1 MIDGNEGVDLKL
13 GAAGSPEVLKCMV
26 TMVQRDKSTE
36 ILYFSMENYTSV
48 PGEFHILPFF
58 NNSDR
63 SSLMFAMFYSLGII
77 MNVLIVTL
85 IYVDEKLH
93 SPMYLFLC
101 NLSLVDMCYTTT
113 IILKLLHILSSG
125 NHKMSFWQCFTQM
138 FFFFLAAV
146 TEDLLLFT
154 MAYDR
159 YVAICKPLH
168 YSIILSKKV
177 CFTFMAAMWFIASL
191 NSCVITV
198 RTLKMSFC
206 RSTTIHHFYC
216 DAKALT
222 KISCAGK
229 EIFYLV
235 IYFDILFFGLCPF
248 LCSLTSYAKILQ
260 GWKNKGFLHLLHS
273 SHRLMLY
280 YSTGVSMYLLPT
292 TRYSDILD
300 QIFTLL
306 YATATPTLNPLIYSL
321 RNRDVKRAVMR
332 LLQLKRQSTI
342 D

>member
-1 MIDGNEGVDLKL
+1 
-13 GAAGSPEVLKCMV
+13 
-26 TMVQRDKSTE
+26 
-36 ILYFSMENYTSV
+36 MENYTSV

-63 SSLMFAMFYSLGII
+63 SSLMFAMFYSLGIL

-85 IYVDEKLH
+85 IYVDEQLH

-101 NLSLVDMCYTTT
+101 NLSLVDMCYTTA
-113 IILKLLHILSSG
+113 IIPKLLHILSSG

-138 FFFFLAAV
+138 FFFFLASG

-168 YSIILSKKV
+168 YNIILSKKV
-177 CFTFMAAMWFIASL
+177 CFTLMASMWFIASL
-191 NSCVITV
+191 NSGLVTV

-206 RSTTIHHFYC
+206 RSTTIHQFHC

-248 LCSLTSYAKILQ
+248 LCSLTSYAKMLQ
-260 GWKNKGFLHLLHS
+260 VIFRIKSRDGRTKAFSTCSTHLIVI
-273 SHRLMLY
+273 MLY

-342 D
+342 DY

>member
-1 MIDGNEGVDLKL
+1 
-13 GAAGSPEVLKCMV
+13 
-26 TMVQRDKSTE
+26 
-36 ILYFSMENYTSV
+36 MENYTSV
-48 PGEFHILPFF
+48 LGEFHILPFF
-58 NNSDR
+58 HNSDR
-63 SSLMFAMFYSLGII
+63 SSLMFGMFSMFYLLGII
-77 MNVLIVTL
+77 MNMLIVTL
-85 IYVDEKLH
+85 IYVDEQLH

-113 IILKLLHILSSG
+113 IIPKLLHILSSG
-125 NHKMSFWQCFTQM
+125 NHKISFWQCFTQM
-138 FFFFLAAV
+138 FFFFLAAG
-146 TEDLLLFT
+146 TEDLLLVT

-168 YSIILSKKV
+168 YHTILSKKV
-177 CFTFMAAMWFIASL
+177 CFTFMAAMWFFASL
-191 NSCVITV
+191 NSCFLTV
-198 RTLKMSFC
+198 PTLKMSFC
-206 RSTTIHHFYC
+206 RSTTIHHFHC

-235 IYFDILFFGLCPF
+235 IYFALLFFGIGPF

-260 GWKNKGFLHLLHS
+260 VIFRIKSRDGRTKAFSTCS
-273 SHRLMLY
+273 SHLIVIMLY
-280 YSTGVSMYLLPT
+280 YGTGVSMYLLPT
-292 TRYSDILD
+292 TRNSDIVD

-332 LLQLKRQSTI
+332 LLQLKGQSTI

>member
-1 MIDGNEGVDLKL
+1 
-13 GAAGSPEVLKCMV
+13 
-26 TMVQRDKSTE
+26 
-36 ILYFSMENYTSV
+36 MENYTSV
-48 PGEFHILPFF
+48 PREFHILSFF
-58 NNSDR
+58 HNSDR
-63 SSLMFAMFYSLGII
+63 SSLMVGIFAVFYSLGIL

-85 IYVDEKLH
+85 IYVDEQLH

-113 IILKLLHILSSG
+113 IIPKLLHILSSG
-125 NHKMSFWQCFTQM
+125 KHKMSFCQCFTQM
-138 FFFFLAAV
+138 FFFFLAAG

-168 YSIILSKKV
+168 YHTTLSKKV

-191 NSCVITV
+191 NSCLVTV
-198 RTLKMSFC
+198 PTLKMSFC
-206 RSTTIHHFYC
+206 RSTTIHHFFC

-235 IYFDILFFGLCPF
+235 IYFELLFFGLCPF

-260 GWKNKGFLHLLHS
+260 VIFRIKSRDGRTKAFSTCS
-273 SHRLMLY
+273 SHLIVIMLY
-280 YSTGVSMYLLPT
+280 YGTAASVYLLPT

-300 QIFTLL
+300 QVFTLL
-306 YATATPTLNPLIYSL
+306 YATGTPTLNPLIYSL
-321 RNRDVKRAVMR
+321 RNKDVKRAVMR
-332 LLQLKRQSTI
+332 RLQLKRQFTFKNTI